1 MEENEEEDIDIKN
14 LATGLDVSP
23 TMKFSDLLNDRQNV
37 IPDFS
42 SLSNEAI
49 AEMEQFSDFQPSKA
63 VDKAVISTNQ
73 ASQDIKISMMSSEGQ
88 PVSERGNDA
97 PNRYAGLDNTL
108 MGTPAEM
115 DTEELPA
122 DMGGATP
129 RASKGI
135 SNLRGNVDI
144 RTKGNPYGYA

>member
-63 VDKAVISTNQ
+63 VDKAVI
-73 ASQDIKISMMSSEGQ
+73 
-88 PVSERGNDA
+88 
-97 PNRYAGLDNTL
+97 
-108 MGTPAEM
+108 
-115 DTEELPA
+115 
-122 DMGGATP
+122 
-129 RASKGI
+129 
-135 SNLRGNVDI
+135 
-144 RTKGNPYGYA
+144 